1 MTSSVVERF
10 RARTRAVVVAA
21 PTEGRVVLR
30 ILVAAAVAWELCEWL
45 GATQPPV
52 FAVIVPLVALR
63 DAPDTVFDVSLGR
76 VVGVV
81 AGLAVG
87 VGVLS
92 VVRPGTLAVVLVLGV
107 ALAVGVVLRVAGS
120 LNVQVAVSAL
130 LVFANTDPSAYAV
143 SRLWETGVG
152 AAVTIVLAPLLLP
165 TNPVRSFRRELDA
178 VAEECAA
185 HLRAVADLLTPDPG
199 PDSSL
204 RELRDRTRATEVRA
218 LALAPRL
225 VASRRAVRLNPLWR
239 RRYRHALDPFTSR
252 ADAAAEVAA
261 SVRLYADDVAELAG
275 RPDVRAW
282 WDATHD
288 RTRTVVLALAGTV
301 AGPLAGHPSPA
312 PGHVRDLLAAHR
324 DADPTTFGAV
334 VRRPLARITGVLDRL
349 AEADPVVG

>member
-1 MTSSVVERF
+1 MTSVVERLRV
-10 RARTRAVVVAA
+10 RAHTVAVAA
-21 PTEGRVVLR
+21 PTEGRVLLR
-30 ILVAAAVAWELCEWL
+30 ILVAAAVAWELCVRL

-81 AGLAVG
+81 AGLAIG

-92 VVRPGTLAVVLVLGV
+92 LLRPGTLAVVLVLGV
-107 ALAVGVVLRVAGS
+107 ALAVGVVLRVAGA

-143 SRLWETGVG
+143 SRLWETAVG

-178 VAEECAA
+178 VAQECAD
-185 HLRAVADLLTPDPG
+185 HLRAVADLLAPHPG
-199 PDSSL
+199 PTTE
-204 RELRDRTRATEVRA
+204 ELRDRTRTTEVRA
-218 LALAPRL
+218 LGLAPKL
-225 VASRRAVRLNPLWR
+225 ATARRAVRLNPLWR
-239 RRYRHALDPFTSR
+239 RRYRHALDPVTSR

-275 RPDVRAW
+275 REDVRAW
-282 WDATHD
+282 WDAMHD
-288 RTRTVVLALAGTV
+288 RTRTVVLALADTV
-301 AGPLAGHPSPA
+301 AGPLAGQASPG

-334 VRRPLARITGVLDRL
+334 VRRPLVRITRVLDRL